1 MRLRSTGRGFPHY
14 AIGSPLLLG
23 VFLALAGCH
32 HYTES
37 PPESIAPGTEVRVHL
52 SSGESAA
59 RSEFLESH
67 IRAVQARWEGLE
79 ASRVALSVPGD
90 EVREGLQTRILRQR
104 IVLEREEVSR
114 VEVRSLDRT
123 RTAVVVA
130 ALGVGLGWFV
140 YSNFQVEEPGSPRP
154 PPPNGEL

>member
-1 MRLRSTGRGFPHY
+1 MRNRCTRVLRRAGDSL
-14 AIGSPLLLG
+14 LLLG
-23 VFLALAGCH
+23 SFLALVGCH
-32 HYTES
+32 HYTETA
-37 PPESIAPGTEVRVHL
+37 PETIAPGAEVRVHL
-52 SSGESAA
+52 SSGGAAA

-67 IRAVQARWEGLE
+67 VRAVQARWEGLE